1 MKLPI
6 RFFCLLVFML
16 LVVCGLRAQEE
27 HSLRAIKIT
36 EKINIDARLEE
47 LAWEEAPRAT
57 SFTQREP
64 EEGKPS
70 SEETEIRVLYDKDNL
85 YFGIV
90 AKDSEPG
97 RIIVS
102 ELKKDFTIENGD
114 SLQIVLDTFHD

>member
-1 MKLPI
+1 MKLLI
-6 RFFCLLVFML
+6 CFFCLFLLML
-16 LVVCGLRAQEE
+16 CFGSELPAQDGR
-27 HSLRAIKIT
+27 SLRAIKIT
-36 EKINIDARLEE
+36 EKINIDARLDEP
-47 LAWEEAPRAT
+47 AWQEAPRAA

-90 AKDSEPG
+90 AKDSEPD

-102 ELKKDFTIENGD
+102 ELKK
-114 SLQIVLDTFHD
+114 